1 MMNYLDLW
9 ITFYYMKLL
18 WNNKCDYVQPDTC
31 ENLNTDNYNLIILQ
45 LNIHG
50 LISHQD
56 ELKLLLHKLSK
67 KNSSVDIVL
76 LCETFLNKKTE
87 NLIKIPGYTMIANN
101 HQQNKGGGTAILI
114 KDGLKYNRR
123 KDLDI
128 FIEKEV
134 ESVFIDFLSKSNKH
148 ITIGSM
154 YRPPNNQDDAFT
166 EAILK
171 IKQKLSME
179 KEKKELI
186 IGMDHN
192 FDLLKSSEHKKTQYF
207 LDTLL
212 NKELFPT
219 ITRPTRI
226 TRQSATL
233 IDNVFVSL
241 NLHKRYESAILIN
254 DMSDHLPT
262 LTLLRQTKIKNN
274 TPLIF
279 ESRKLN
285 DKNKK
290 FNKRGIA

>member
-1 MMNYLDLW
+1 M
-9 ITFYYMKLL
+9 
-18 WNNKCDYVQPDTC
+18 C
-31 ENLNTDNYNLIILQ
+31 
-45 LNIHG
+45 
-50 LISHQD
+50 
-56 ELKLLLHKLSK
+56 
-67 KNSSVDIVL
+67 
-76 LCETFLNKKTE
+76 
-87 NLIKIPGYTMIANN
+87 
-101 HQQNKGGGTAILI
+101 
-114 KDGLKYNRR
+114 
-123 KDLDI
+123 
-128 FIEKEV
+128 
-134 ESVFIDFLSKSNKH
+134 
-148 ITIGSM
+148 
-154 YRPPNNQDDAFT
+154 RPPNNQDDVFT

-192 FDLLKSSEHKKTQYF
+192 FDLLKSSEHKKIQYF
-207 LDTLL
+207 LDMLV
-212 NKELFPT
+212 NKELFLT

-285 DKNKK
+285 DTNKK
-290 FNKRGIA
+290 LIKEALHKIDWISKLSGTSCNENYNIFTNVLKTIMDEISPLKKIRISGKRRYIEPWMSRGLEISSRKKDSLCKKPLTSDSTEANIITYKNYRNLYNKTKHNMKIAYYTK